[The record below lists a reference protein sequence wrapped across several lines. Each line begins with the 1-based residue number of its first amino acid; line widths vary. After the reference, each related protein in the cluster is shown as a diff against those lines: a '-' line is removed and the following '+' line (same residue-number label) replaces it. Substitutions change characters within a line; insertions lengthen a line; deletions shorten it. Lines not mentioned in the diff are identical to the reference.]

1 MLVTAMWAMLRCFR
15 IGGHAMPFTEE
26 QFFQVF
32 AAYNAAISPLPAVA
46 YVLGLTA
53 LGLLFWRSRTSTV
66 LIMAILALM
75 WLVNGVGYHW
85 SFFTSINPAARLF
98 GAVFV
103 LQALLLAA
111 APLVSPIF
119 RLAPSND
126 VRTVAGLA
134 LAAYAI
140 LLYQALGW
148 LFGHIYPA
156 VPVFGVAPCPTTIF
170 TIGILLLGSWRVAR
184 WLLLIPALWSIIGG
198 SAALLL
204 GVPQDYGLVAAFL
217 VVLAFGAANWFHE
230 GIACQWSNRTCARSN
245 LR

>member
-1 MLVTAMWAMLRCFR
+1 
-15 IGGHAMPFTEE
+15 MPFTEE

-53 LGLLFWRSRTSTV
+53 FALLFWRSRTSTV
-66 LIMAILALM
+66 LVMAILALM
-75 WLVNGVGYHW
+75 FLVNGVGYHW
-85 SFFTSINPAARLF
+85 SFFTSINPAAQIF

-111 APLVSPIF
+111 APFVSPGF
-119 RLAPSND
+119 RLAPSID

-140 LLYQALGW
+140 LIYQVLGW
-148 LFGHIYPA
+148 LFGHVYPA
-156 VPVFGVAPCPTTIF
+156 APLFGIAPCPTTIF
-170 TIGILLLGSWRVAR
+170 TIGILLLGPWHVAR
-184 WLLLIPALWSIIGG
+184 WLLLIPVIWTIIGG

-204 GVPQDYGLVAAFL
+204 NVPQDYGLLAAFL
-217 VVLAFGAANWFHE
+217 AVLAFGAANWFH
-230 GIACQWSNRTCARSN
+230 ARIGRRMVKTNS
-245 LR
+245 RS